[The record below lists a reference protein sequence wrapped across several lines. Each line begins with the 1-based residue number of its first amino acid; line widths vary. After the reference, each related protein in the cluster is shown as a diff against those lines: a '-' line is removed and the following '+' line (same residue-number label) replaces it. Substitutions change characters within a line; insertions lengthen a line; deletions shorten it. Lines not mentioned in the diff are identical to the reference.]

1 MMHIAL
7 SPLEE
12 ARFGVRTARVDG
24 LTREEIPD
32 ALQFCRDNQVRM
44 LIARIAASD
53 LPTAQ
58 ALERAGGEIMDTSV
72 TYAIDLQQATIPPV
86 PEPLAVRSV
95 EPGDETAVS
104 RLAAAAFHAYGGHYH
119 ADARLD
125 PAKCDE
131 VYESWAYRSC
141 VSREVANDVLL
152 ALRGDEVVGF
162 VTLRLNRP
170 QEGQV
175 PLYAV
180 APALQG
186 QGIGR
191 VLISSAMRWFTER
204 GASRMVIS
212 TQMTNL
218 ASQKV
223 WMRLGFEPCD
233 VQLTFHK
240 WFD

>member
-24 LTREEIPD
+24 LTRETLPA
-32 ALQFCRDNQVRM
+32 ALRFCQDNQVRM
-44 LIARIAASD
+44 LIARIEASD
-53 LPTAQ
+53 LKTAQ

-72 TYAIDLQQATIPPV
+72 TYAVDLNQSKIPPV
-86 PEPLAVRSV
+86 PEHVTVRSV
-95 EPGDETAVS
+95 ESGDESAVS
-104 RLAAAAFHAYGGHYH
+104 QLAASAFHNYGGHYH
-119 ADARLD
+119 ADERLD
-125 PAKCDE
+125 PAQCDE
-131 VYESWAYRSC
+131 VYGSWAYRSC

-152 ALRGDEVVGF
+152 ALRGDELVGF
-162 VTLRLNRP
+162 VTLRLNNP

-191 VLISSAMRWFTER
+191 VLISSAMRWFNGR
-204 GASRMVIS
+204 GASRMIIS

-223 WMRLGFEPCD
+223 WLRLGFEPCD
-233 VQLTFHK
+233 IQLTFHK

>member
-1 MMHIAL
+1 MIHI

-12 ARFGVRTARVDG
+12 ERFGVRTARADG
-24 LTREEIPD
+24 LTREQIPD
-32 ALQFCRDNQVRM
+32 ALQFCRDNQVKM
-44 LIARIAASD
+44 LIARIDASD
-53 LPTAQ
+53 LRTAQ
-58 ALERAGGEIMDTSV
+58 ALERVGCEIMDTAV
-72 TYAIDLQQATIPPV
+72 TYAVDLNKTEIPV
-86 PEPLAVRSV
+86 APESLTLRSV
-95 EPGDETAVS
+95 QPGDETPVS
-104 RLAAAAFHAYGGHYH
+104 RLAAAAFHDYGGHYH
-119 ADARLD
+119 ADERLD

-141 VSREVANDVLL
+141 VSRQVADDVLL
-152 ALRGDEVVGF
+152 ALRGSELLGF
-162 VTLRLNRP
+162 VTLRLNSAA
-170 QEGQV
+170 EGQV

-191 VLISSAMRWFTER
+191 VLISAAMRWFKAR

-223 WMRLGFEPCD
+223 WLRLGFEPREAL
-233 VQLTFHK
+233 LTFHK